1 MDFSVFGNISET
13 ERKVLEE
20 IVENNRKFYNSLNFS
35 NMPLVDIALVNSN
48 GLEEVLSF
56 FTVPIDVNGTF
67 YNFTFR
73 KSTEQNCWFVKVE
86 YGDEVYNGTVHYNCV
101 LNWGG
106 SSAFVFLNSNEGVNF
121 NDITNTLKYT
131 NIVVMVK

>member
-20 IVENNRKFYNSLNFS
+20 IVENNRKFYNSVNFS
-35 NMPLVDIALVNSN
+35 NMPLVDIASVNSN

-56 FTVPIDVNGTF
+56 FTVPIDVNGTS

-106 SSAFVFLNSNEGVNF
+106 SSAFAFLNSIEGVNF
-121 NDITNTLKYT
+121 NDITTTLKYT
-131 NIVVMVK
+131 NIVVMVN

>member
-13 ERKVLEE
+13 ERKVLKE
-20 IVENNRKFYNSLNFS
+20 IVDNNRKFYNSVNFS
-35 NMPLVDIALVNSN
+35 NMPLVDIASVNSN

-56 FTVPIDVNGTF
+56 FTVPIDVNGSS

-86 YGDEVYNGTVHYNCV
+86 YGDEVYNGIVHYNCV

-106 SSAFVFLNSNEGVNF
+106 SSAFSFLNSNEGVNF

>member
-20 IVENNRKFYNSLNFS
+20 IVENNRKFYNSVNFS
-35 NMPLVDIALVNSN
+35 NMSLVDIASVNSN

-56 FTVPIDVNGTF
+56 FTVPIDVNGTS

-73 KSTEQNCWFVKVE
+73 KSTEQSCWFVKVE
-86 YGDEVYNGTVHYNCV
+86 YGNEVYNGTVHYNCV
-101 LNWGG
+101 LNWGS
-106 SSAFVFLNSNEGVNF
+106 SSAFAFLNSNEGVNF

>member
-1 MDFSVFGNISET
+1 MDFSIFGNISAR
-13 ERKVLEE
+13 ERKTLEE
-20 IVENNRKFYNSLNFS
+20 IVENNRKFYGSINFS
-35 NMPLVDIALVNSN
+35 NMPLVDIATVNSN
-48 GLEEVLSF
+48 GLEVISSF
-56 FTVPIDVNGTF
+56 FTVPIDVNRTS

-86 YGDEVYNGTVHYNCV
+86 YGNEVYNGTVHYNCV

-106 SSAFVFLNSNEGVNF
+106 SSVFAFLNSNEGVNF

>member
-13 ERKVLEE
+13 ERKVLKE
-20 IVENNRKFYNSLNFS
+20 IVDNNRKFYNYVNFS
-35 NMPLVDIALVNSN
+35 NMPLVDIASVNSN
-48 GLEEVLSF
+48 GLEDVLSF
-56 FTVPIDVNGTF
+56 FTVPIDVNGKD

-73 KSTEQNCWFVKVE
+73 KSTEQNCWFVKIE

-106 SSAFVFLNSNEGVNF
+106 SSAFTFLNSNEGVNF

>member
-1 MDFSVFGNISET
+1 MDFSIFGNISAR
-13 ERKVLEE
+13 ERKTLEE
-20 IVENNRKFYNSLNFS
+20 IVENNRKFYGSINFS
-35 NMPLVDIALVNSN
+35 NMPLVDIATVNSN
-48 GLEEVLSF
+48 GLEVISSF
-56 FTVPIDVNGTF
+56 FTVPIDVNGTS

-86 YGDEVYNGTVHYNCV
+86 YGDEVYNGIVHYNCV

-106 SSAFVFLNSNEGVNF
+106 YSAFAFLNSNEGVNF

>member
-20 IVENNRKFYNSLNFS
+20 IVENNRKFYNSVNFS
-35 NMPLVDIALVNSN
+35 NMPLVDIASVNSN
-48 GLEEVLSF
+48 GFEEVLSF
-56 FTVPIDVNGTF
+56 FTVPIDVNGTS

>member
-1 MDFSVFGNISET
+1 MGLSQLHQLRGRVGRS
-13 ERKVLEE
+13 
-20 IVENNRKFYNSLNFS
+20 NRRAY
-35 NMPLVDIALVNSN
+35 A
-48 GLEEVLSF
+48 
-56 FTVPIDVNGTF
+56 
-67 YNFTFR
+67 YFTFR

-86 YGDEVYNGTVHYNCV
+86 YGEEEYNGIVHYNCV

-106 SSAFVFLNSNEGVNF
+106 SSAFAFLNSNEGVDF

>member
-1 MDFSVFGNISET
+1 MDFSVFGNISER
-13 ERKVLEE
+13 ERKALEE
-20 IVENNRKFYNSLNFS
+20 IVGNNKNFYSSVNFS
-35 NMPLVDIALVNSN
+35 NMPLVDIASVNSN
-48 GLEEVLSF
+48 GLEVVSSF
-56 FTVPIDVNGTF
+56 FTVPIDANGMS

-86 YGDEVYNGTVHYNCV
+86 YGEEVYNGTVHYNCV

-106 SSAFVFLNSNEGVNF
+106 PSAFAFLNSNEGVDF

>member
-13 ERKVLEE
+13 ERKALEE
-20 IVENNRKFYNSLNFS
+20 IVENNRKFYNSVNFS
-35 NMPLVDIALVNSN
+35 NMPLVDIASVNSN
-48 GLEEVLSF
+48 GLEEVLGF
-56 FTVPIDVNGTF
+56 FTVPIDVNGTP

-73 KSTEQNCWFVKVE
+73 KSSEQNCWFVKVE
-86 YGDEVYNGTVHYNCV
+86 YGNEVYNGTVHYNCV

-106 SSAFVFLNSNEGVNF
+106 SSAFAFLNSNEGMNF

>member
-20 IVENNRKFYNSLNFS
+20 IVENNRKFYNSVNFS
-35 NMPLVDIALVNSN
+35 NMPLVDIASVNSN
-48 GLEEVLSF
+48 GFEEILSF
-56 FTVPIDVNGTF
+56 FTVPIDVNGTS

-86 YGDEVYNGTVHYNCV
+86 YGDEVYNGTFHYNC
-101 LNWGG
+101 LLLWGG
-106 SSAFVFLNSNEGVNF
+106 SSAFAFLNSNEGVNF

-131 NIVVMVK
+131 NIVVMVN

>member
-1 MDFSVFGNISET
+1 MDFSVFGNISAR
-13 ERKVLEE
+13 ERKDLEE
-20 IVENNRKFYNSLNFS
+20 IVENNRNFYGSVNFS
-35 NMPLVDIALVNSN
+35 NMPLVDIASVNSN
-48 GLEEVLSF
+48 GLEVVSSF
-56 FTVPIDVNGTF
+56 FTVPIDANGMS
-67 YNFTFR
+67 YNFTFK

-86 YGDEVYNGTVHYNCV
+86 YGEEEYNGIVHYNCV

-106 SSAFVFLNSNEGVNF
+106 ASTFAFLNSNEGVDF

>member
-1 MDFSVFGNISET
+1 MDFSIFGNISAR
-13 ERKVLEE
+13 ERKTLEE
-20 IVENNRKFYNSLNFS
+20 IVENNRKFYGSINFS
-35 NMPLVDIALVNSN
+35 NMPLVDIATVNSN
-48 GLEEVLSF
+48 GLEVISSF
-56 FTVPIDVNGTF
+56 FTVPIDVNGTS

-73 KSTEQNCWFVKVE
+73 KSTEQSCWFVKVE
-86 YGDEVYNGTVHYNCV
+86 FGEEEYNGIVHYNCV

-106 SSAFVFLNSNEGVNF
+106 SSAFSFLNSNDGVNF

>member
-13 ERKVLEE
+13 EKKALEE
-20 IVENNRKFYNSLNFS
+20 IVENNRKFYNSVNFS
-35 NMPLVDIALVNSN
+35 NMPLVDIASVNSN
-48 GLEEVLSF
+48 GLEEILSF
-56 FTVPIDVNGTF
+56 FTVPIDVNGTS

-106 SSAFVFLNSNEGVNF
+106 FSAFAFLNSNEGVNF

>member
-1 MDFSVFGNISET
+1 MDFSTFGNISER
-13 ERKVLEE
+13 ERKTLEE
-20 IVENNRKFYNSLNFS
+20 IVAGNRNFYDSINFS
-35 NMPLVDIALVNSN
+35 NMPLVDSATVNSN
-48 GLEEVLSF
+48 GLEIISSF
-56 FTVPIDVNGTF
+56 FTVPIDANKTS

-86 YGDEVYNGTVHYNCV
+86 YGDEVYNGIVHYNCV

-106 SSAFVFLNSNEGVNF
+106 TSAFAFLNSNEGANF

-131 NIVVMVK
+131 NIVILVK

>member
-1 MDFSVFGNISET
+1 MDFSVFGNISAR
-13 ERKVLEE
+13 ERKALEE
-20 IVENNRKFYNSLNFS
+20 IVEYNRNFYGSINFS
-35 NMPLVDIALVNSN
+35 NMPLVDIASVNSN
-48 GLEEVLSF
+48 GLEVVSSF
-56 FTVPIDVNGTF
+56 FTVPIDAGGTS
-67 YNFTFR
+67 YNFTFK
-73 KSTEQNCWFVKVE
+73 KSTEQNRWFVKVE

-106 SSAFVFLNSNEGVNF
+106 PSAFALLNSNEGIDF

>member
-13 ERKVLEE
+13 ERKALEE
-20 IVENNRKFYNSLNFS
+20 IVENNRKVYNSVNFS
-35 NMPLVDIALVNSN
+35 NMPLVDIASVNSN

-56 FTVPIDVNGTF
+56 FTVPIDVNGTS

-73 KSTEQNCWFVKVE
+73 KSTEQNCWFVKVK

-101 LNWGG
+101 LNWCG
-106 SSAFVFLNSNEGVNF
+106 SSAFAFLNSNEGVNF

-131 NIVVMVK
+131 NIVVMVN

>member
-1 MDFSVFGNISET
+1 MDFSVFGNISSR
-13 ERKVLEE
+13 ERKALEE
-20 IVENNRKFYNSLNFS
+20 IVENNRNFYGSVNFS
-35 NMPLVDIALVNSN
+35 NMPLVDIASINSM
-48 GLEEVLSF
+48 GLEVVSSF
-56 FTVPIDVNGTF
+56 FTVPIDANGTT

-73 KSTEQNCWFVKVE
+73 KSTEQDCWFVKVE

-106 SSAFVFLNSNEGVNF
+106 SSAFAFLNSNEGVDF

>member
-1 MDFSVFGNISET
+1 MDFSIFGNISAR
-13 ERKVLEE
+13 ERKTLEE
-20 IVENNRKFYNSLNFS
+20 IVENNRKFYGSINFS
-35 NMPLVDIALVNSN
+35 NMPLVDIATVNSN
-48 GLEEVLSF
+48 GLEVISSF
-56 FTVPIDVNGTF
+56 FTVPIDVNGTS

-106 SSAFVFLNSNEGVNF
+106 SSAFVFLNSNDGMNF

>member
-13 ERKVLEE
+13 ERKALEE
-20 IVENNRKFYNSLNFS
+20 IVENNRKFYNSVNFS
-35 NMPLVDIALVNSN
+35 NMPLVDIASVNSN

-56 FTVPIDVNGTF
+56 FTVPIDVNGTS

-106 SSAFVFLNSNEGVNF
+106 SSTFAFLNSNEGVNF

>member
-1 MDFSVFGNISET
+1 MDFSVFGNIST
-13 ERKVLEE
+13 RERKTLEE
-20 IVENNRKFYNSLNFS
+20 IVANNRNFYSSINFS
-35 NMPLVDIALVNSN
+35 NMPLVDIATVNSN
-48 GLEEVLSF
+48 GLEVVSSF
-56 FTVPIDVNGTF
+56 FAVPIDVNGTS

-86 YGDEVYNGTVHYNCV
+86 YGDEVYCGVVHYNCM
-101 LNWGG
+101 LNCN
-106 SSAFVFLNSNEGVNF
+106 STSAFIFLNSNEGVDF

>member
-1 MDFSVFGNISET
+1 MDFSIFGNISAR
-13 ERKVLEE
+13 ERKTLEE
-20 IVENNRKFYNSLNFS
+20 IVENNRKFYGSINFS
-35 NMPLVDIALVNSN
+35 NMPLVDIATVNSN
-48 GLEEVLSF
+48 GLEVISSF
-56 FTVPIDVNGTF
+56 FTVPIDVNGTS

-73 KSTEQNCWFVKVE
+73 KSTEQSCWFVKVE
-86 YGDEVYNGTVHYNCV
+86 YGEEVYNGIVHYNCV

-106 SSAFVFLNSNEGVNF
+106 ASAFAFLNSNDGVNF

>member
-1 MDFSVFGNISET
+1 MDFSVFGNISAR
-13 ERKVLEE
+13 ERKALEE
-20 IVENNRKFYNSLNFS
+20 IVKNNRNFYGSVNFS
-35 NMPLVDIALVNSN
+35 NMPLVDIATVNSN
-48 GLEEVLSF
+48 GLEVISSF
-56 FTVPIDVNGTF
+56 FTVPIDVNGTS

-73 KSTEQNCWFVKVE
+73 KSTEQSCWFVKVE
-86 YGDEVYNGTVHYNCV
+86 YGNEVYNGIVHYNCV

-106 SSAFVFLNSNEGVNF
+106 PSAFAFLNSNEGVNF

>member
-20 IVENNRKFYNSLNFS
+20 IVENNRKFYNSVNFS
-35 NMPLVDIALVNSN
+35 NMPLVDIASVNSN

-56 FTVPIDVNGTF
+56 FTVPIDVNGTS

-101 LNWGG
+101 LNLGG
-106 SSAFVFLNSNEGVNF
+106 SSAFAFLNSNEGVNF

>member
-13 ERKVLEE
+13 ERKALEE
-20 IVENNRKFYNSLNFS
+20 IVENNRKFYNSVNFS
-35 NMPLVDIALVNSN
+35 NMPLVDIASVNSN

-56 FTVPIDVNGTF
+56 FTVPIDVNGTP

-86 YGDEVYNGTVHYNCV
+86 YGNEVYNGTVHYNCV

-106 SSAFVFLNSNEGVNF
+106 SSAFAFLNSNEDVNF
-121 NDITNTLKYT
+121 KDITNTLKYT

>member
-1 MDFSVFGNISET
+1 MDFSIFGNISAR
-13 ERKVLEE
+13 ERKTLEE
-20 IVENNRKFYNSLNFS
+20 IVENNRKFYGSINFS
-35 NMPLVDIALVNSN
+35 NMPLVDIATVNSN
-48 GLEEVLSF
+48 GLEVISSF
-56 FTVPIDVNGTF
+56 FTVPIDVNGTS

-73 KSTEQNCWFVKVE
+73 KSTEQSCWFVKVE
-86 YGDEVYNGTVHYNCV
+86 YGEEVYNGIVHYNCV

-106 SSAFVFLNSNEGVNF
+106 ASAFAFLNSNEGVNF

>member
-1 MDFSVFGNISET
+1 MDFSIFGNISAR
-13 ERKVLEE
+13 ERKTLEE
-20 IVENNRKFYNSLNFS
+20 IVENNRKFYGSINFS
-35 NMPLVDIALVNSN
+35 NMPLVDIATVNSN
-48 GLEEVLSF
+48 GLEVISSF
-56 FTVPIDVNGTF
+56 FTVPIDVNGTS

-86 YGDEVYNGTVHYNCV
+86 YGNEVYNGTVHYNCV

-106 SSAFVFLNSNEGVNF
+106 SSDFAFLNSNEGVNF

>member
-20 IVENNRKFYNSLNFS
+20 IVDNNRKFYGSINFS
-35 NMPLVDIALVNSN
+35 NMPLVDIATVNSN
-48 GLEEVLSF
+48 GLEVISSF
-56 FTVPIDVNGTF
+56 FTVPIDVNGTS

-106 SSAFVFLNSNEGVNF
+106 SSAFSFLNSNDGVNF

>member
-1 MDFSVFGNISET
+1 MDFSVFGNISER
-13 ERKVLEE
+13 ERKALEE
-20 IVENNRKFYNSLNFS
+20 IVENNRNFYGSVNFS
-35 NMPLVDIALVNSN
+35 NMPLVDIASVNSN
-48 GLEEVLSF
+48 GIEVVSSF
-56 FTVPIDVNGTF
+56 FTVPIDANGMS

-86 YGDEVYNGTVHYNCV
+86 YGEEEYNGIVHYNCV

-106 SSAFVFLNSNEGVNF
+106 SSAFAFLNSNEGVDF

>member
-13 ERKVLEE
+13 ERKVLKE
-20 IVENNRKFYNSLNFS
+20 IVENNRKFYNSVNFS
-35 NMPLVDIALVNSN
+35 NMPLVDIESVNSN
-48 GLEEVLSF
+48 GLEEILSF
-56 FTVPIDVNGTF
+56 FTVPIDVNGTS

-73 KSTEQNCWFVKVE
+73 KSTEQSCWFVKVE
-86 YGDEVYNGTVHYNCV
+86 YGNEVYNGTVHYNCV

-106 SSAFVFLNSNEGVNF
+106 SSAFAFLNSNDGVNF

>member
-1 MDFSVFGNISET
+1 MDFSIFGNISAR
-13 ERKVLEE
+13 ERKTLEE
-20 IVENNRKFYNSLNFS
+20 IVENNRKFYGSINFS
-35 NMPLVDIALVNSN
+35 NMPLVDIATVNSN
-48 GLEEVLSF
+48 GLEVISSF
-56 FTVPIDVNGTF
+56 FTVPIDVNGTS

-101 LNWGG
+101 LNWGC
-106 SSAFVFLNSNEGVNF
+106 SSAFAFLNSNKGVNF